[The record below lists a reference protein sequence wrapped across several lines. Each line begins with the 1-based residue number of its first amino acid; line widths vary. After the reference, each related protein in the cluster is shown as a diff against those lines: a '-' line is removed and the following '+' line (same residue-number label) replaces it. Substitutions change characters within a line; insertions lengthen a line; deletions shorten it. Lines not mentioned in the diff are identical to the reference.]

1 MRGAILA
8 SGSGDGYAMP
18 IGRRGFLLGTLSG
31 IAGAAAFARP
41 RLAFATALEAHTLS
55 FYHVHTGET
64 LKITY
69 REHGEVVPGAH
80 ATINNNLRDLR
91 NGEKQPID
99 VALLDQVCKLYCE
112 FDCRGHFEVISAYR
126 SPKTNE
132 ALRHVSTGVAKN
144 SLHLEGRAID
154 VRLTSAPLGRL
165 RDAAIDM
172 RSGGVGYYPDS
183 NFVHVDTGAF
193 RTW

>member
-1 MRGAILA
+1 
-8 SGSGDGYAMP
+8 MP
-18 IGRRGFLLGTLSG
+18 IGRRSFLLGTLSG
-31 IAGAAAFARP
+31 VAGAATLART
-41 RLAFATALEAHTLS
+41 RCAFATEIEAHTLS
-55 FYHVHTGET
+55 FFHIHTAEN

-69 REHGEVVPGAH
+69 REHGELVPGTLDAIKH
-80 ATINNNLRDLR
+80 YLRDFR
-91 NGEKQPID
+91 NGEEHPID
-99 VALLDQVCKLYCE
+99 VTLLDEVCRLYHA
-112 FDCRGHFEVISAYR
+112 FDCRGHFEVISGYR

-154 VRLTSAPLGRL
+154 VRLTSAALDKL
-165 RDAAIDM
+165 RDAAISL

-183 NFVHVDTGAF
+183 KFVHVDTGAF

>member
-1 MRGAILA
+1 
-8 SGSGDGYAMP
+8 MP
-18 IGRRGFLLGTLSG
+18 IGRRGFLLGALSG
-31 IAGAAAFARP
+31 VAGAATLARP

-55 FYHVHTGET
+55 FYHVHTGEA

-69 REHGEVVPGAH
+69 REHGVVVPGAL
-80 ATINNNLRDLR
+80 ATINDYLRDFR
-91 NGEKQPID
+91 NGEKHPID
-99 VALLDQVCKLYCE
+99 VALLDEVCKLYCQ

-154 VRLTSAPLGRL
+154 VRLTSAATDKL
-165 RDAAIDM
+165 RDAAIAM
-172 RSGGVGYYPDS
+172 RSGGVGYYRDS

>member
-1 MRGAILA
+1 MRT
-8 SGSGDGYAMP
+8 
-18 IGRRGFLLGTLSG
+18 RT
-31 IAGAAAFARP
+31 
-41 RLAFATALEAHTLS
+41 AFATGIEAHTLS
-55 FYHVHTGET
+55 FFHIHTAES

-69 REHGEVVPGAH
+69 REHGELVPGALDTVSH
-80 ATINNNLRDLR
+80 YLRDFR
-91 NGEKQPID
+91 NGQEHPID
-99 VALLDQVCKLYCE
+99 VALLDEVCRLHHA

-144 SLHLEGRAID
+144 SLHIEGRAID
-154 VRLTSAPLGRL
+154 VRLTSAATDKL
-165 RDAAIDM
+165 RDAAITL
-172 RSGGVGYYPDS
+172 RSGGVGYYADS

>member
-1 MRGAILA
+1 
-8 SGSGDGYAMP
+8 MP
-18 IGRRGFLLGTLSG
+18 IGRRSFLLGALTG
-31 IAGAAAFARP
+31 VAGVAGLART
-41 RLAFATALEAHTLS
+41 RSAFATEIEAHTLS
-55 FYHVHTGET
+55 FFHIHTGEK

-69 REHGEVVPGAH
+69 REHGEIVPGTLD
-80 ATINNNLRDLR
+80 TINDYLRDFR
-91 NGEKQPID
+91 NGEKHAID
-99 VALLDQVCKLYCE
+99 VALLDEVCRLHCA

-132 ALRHVSTGVAKN
+132 ALRHVSNGVAKN

-154 VRLTSAPLGRL
+154 VRLTSAATDKL
-165 RDAAIDM
+165 RDAAIAM
-172 RSGGVGYYPDS
+172 HSGGVGYYADS

>member
-1 MRGAILA
+1 
-8 SGSGDGYAMP
+8 MP
-18 IGRRGFLLGTLSG
+18 IGRRGFLLGALSG
-31 IAGAAAFARP
+31 LAGAASLVRT
-41 RLAFATALEAHTLS
+41 RNAFATEVEAHTLS
-55 FYHVHTGET
+55 FFHIHTAES

-69 REHGEVVPGAH
+69 REHGELVPGALD
-80 ATINNNLRDLR
+80 AINRYLRDFR
-91 NGEKQPID
+91 NGAEHPID
-99 VALLDQVCKLYCE
+99 VALLDEVCRLYHA

-154 VRLTSAPLGRL
+154 VRLTSAATDKL
-165 RDAAIDM
+165 RDAAIAM